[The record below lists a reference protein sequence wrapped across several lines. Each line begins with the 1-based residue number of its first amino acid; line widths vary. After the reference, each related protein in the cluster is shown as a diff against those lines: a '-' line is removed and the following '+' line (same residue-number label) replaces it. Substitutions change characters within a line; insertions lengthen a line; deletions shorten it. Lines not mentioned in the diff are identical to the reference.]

1 MELEVYLDTICPWC
15 YVGLR
20 RLESALARHPMP
32 GIAIQWRPFQLNP
45 AMPSEG
51 MPRQAYL
58 AAKFGDAAHARHVY
72 DSVAEAG
79 RAEDIPFAFG
89 RIRRT
94 PNSFDSHRM
103 IRFASTT
110 GAATRAVEALFKA
123 YFLDGQDI
131 GDRGALIGIGAS
143 VGLDG
148 DELRAYLE
156 GDAECEALRAE
167 EAKAR
172 DIGINAVPCTI
183 VDGKYA
189 VSGAQP
195 AEAFVRV
202 FQLAQN
208 AETAPSQP
216 AKLET

>member
-15 YVGLR
+15 FVGLR
-20 RLESALARHPMP
+20 RLESALARHPLP
-32 GIAIQWRPFQLNP
+32 GVAIQWRPFQLNP

-51 MPRQAYL
+51 MSRQAYL
-58 AAKFGDAAHARHVY
+58 IAKFGDAAHAKHVY
-72 DSVAEAG
+72 DSVSEAG
-79 RAEDIPFAFG
+79 RAEDIAFAFG

-94 PNSFDSHRM
+94 PNSFDSHRL
-103 IRFASTT
+103 IRFASAA
-110 GAATRAVEALFKA
+110 GAATRAVEAVFKA
-123 YFLDGQDI
+123 YFLDGFDI
-131 GDRGALIGIGAS
+131 GDRDTLVGIGVS
-143 VGLDG
+143 VGLAE

-172 DIGINAVPCTI
+172 EIGINAVPCTI
-183 VDGKYA
+183 VAGKYA

-195 AEAFVRV
+195 PEAFIRV

-208 AETAPSQP
+208 SESAGSESAN
-216 AKLET
+216 LES

>member
-20 RLESALARHPMP
+20 RLESALARHPLP
-32 GIAIQWRPFQLNP
+32 GVAIQWRPFQLNP

-51 MPRQAYL
+51 MSRQVYL
-58 AAKFGDAAHARHVY
+58 AAKFGDATHAKIVY
-72 DSVAEAG
+72 DGVSEAG
-79 RAEDIPFAFG
+79 RAEHIPFAFG

-94 PNSFDSHRM
+94 PNSFDSHRV
-103 IRFASTT
+103 IRFASAA

-123 YFLDGQDI
+123 YFLDGFDI
-131 GDRGALIGIGAS
+131 GDRDTLIGIGVS

-189 VSGAQP
+189 LSGAQP
-195 AEAFVRV
+195 AEAFIRV

-208 AETAPSQP
+208 VETASSESTR
-216 AKLET
+216 LEI